1 MWTLRAFGITLYDAR
16 VGANVPP
23 DKASA
28 LVHAM
33 ERVMYERL
41 ATQQDLQALR
51 STIAQ
56 QLLALESRPKH
67 ELTVR
72 LGTLLAASIGL
83 IVTLLKAF

>member
-1 MWTLRAFGITLYDAR
+1 MRAFGITLYDAR

-23 DKASA
+23 DKAKA
-28 LVHAM
+28 VVQAM
-33 ERVMYERL
+33 EREMFERL
-41 ATQQDLQALR
+41 ATRQDLQALQ

-56 QLLALESRPKH
+56 QLLALESRLKH
-67 ELTVR
+67 GLTVR

>member
-1 MWTLRAFGITLYDAR
+1 MKEFGITFYDAL

-23 DKASA
+23 DKAST
-28 LVHAM
+28 LVQAM
-33 ERVMYERL
+33 ERQMFGRL
-41 ATQQDLQALR
+41 ATQQDLQALQ

-56 QLLALESRPKH
+56 QLLALESRLKH
-67 ELTVR
+67 DRTVR

>member
-1 MWTLRAFGITLYDAR
+1 MRAFGITFYDAR

-28 LVHAM
+28 LVPAM
-33 ERVMYERL
+33 ARESFERL
-41 ATQQDLQALR
+41 ATQQDLQALQ

-56 QLLALESRPKH
+56 QLLALASRLKH
-67 ELTVR
+67 DRTVR

>member
-1 MWTLRAFGITLYDAR
+1 LRAFGITFYDAL

-28 LVHAM
+28 LVPAM
-33 ERVMYERL
+33 ERQMFEPL
-41 ATQQDLQALR
+41 ATQQDLQALQ

-56 QLLALESRPKH
+56 QLLALEPGLK
-67 ELTVR
+67 EDLTVR

-83 IVTLLKAF
+83 IVPLLKAF

>member
-1 MWTLRAFGITLYDAR
+1 MRAFGITLYDAR

-23 DKASA
+23 DKAKA
-28 LVHAM
+28 VVQAM
-33 ERVMYERL
+33 ERERFERL
-41 ATQQDLQALR
+41 ATQQDLQALQ

-56 QLLALESRPKH
+56 QLLALASRLKQD
-67 ELTVR
+67 LTVR

>member
-1 MWTLRAFGITLYDAR
+1 MAFGITLYDAL

-23 DKASA
+23 DKAKA
-28 LVHAM
+28 VVHAM
-33 ERVMYERL
+33 EREMYERL
-41 ATQQDLQALR
+41 ATKQDLQALQ

-56 QLLALESRPKH
+56 QLLALESRLKH

-72 LGTLLAASIGL
+72 LGAMLVASIGL

>member
-1 MWTLRAFGITLYDAR
+1 MRAFGITLYDAL

-28 LVHAM
+28 LVPAM
-33 ERVMYERL
+33 EREMFERL
-41 ATQQDLQALR
+41 ATKQDLQALQ

-56 QLLALESRPKH
+56 QLLALESRLKH
-67 ELTVR
+67 DLTVR

>member
-1 MWTLRAFGITLYDAR
+1 MRAFGITLYDAR

-23 DKASA
+23 DKAKA
-28 LVHAM
+28 VVQAM
-33 ERVMYERL
+33 EREMFERL
-41 ATQQDLQALR
+41 ATQQDLQALQ

-56 QLLALESRPKH
+56 QLLALESRLKH
-67 ELTVR
+67 DRTVR

>member
-1 MWTLRAFGITLYDAR
+1 MRAFGITFYDAR

-28 LVHAM
+28 LVQAM
-33 ERVMYERL
+33 EREMFERL
-41 ATQQDLQALR
+41 ATQQDLQALQ

-56 QLLALESRPKH
+56 QLLALESRLKQDR
-67 ELTVR
+67 TVR